1 MANKVKIRIE
11 NLSKVWGDVKAI
23 DNVSMDIE
31 DGSFLTLL
39 GPSGCGKTTTLRA
52 IAGLEEPTDGKIF
65 IDGKLVFSKKDE
77 IVVEPV
83 KRNIGLI
90 FQSYALWPHMTVA
103 DNIAFGLQIKKL
115 PKDEVKNKVDGI
127 LKNVHLEELGGR
139 FPNEISGGQQQRVA
153 IARMLITKPG
163 IFLMDEPLSN
173 LDAKL
178 RMGMRSEVKRL
189 HQESGATTVYV
200 THDQEEAM
208 TMSTKICVMKDGVIR
223 QMDSPEMLYRK
234 PADLFV
240 ADFISNPKMN
250 FYDGVIVRED
260 SKTYVSFA
268 GFKIKV
274 DSALI
279 GDRKGVKVAV
289 RPEDFILDK
298 NGVDFKVITQL
309 PTGPAQILNL
319 EKDGFSATMVS
330 PDFIRVNPGEK
341 ISIAIKDG
349 VFNLFDTTTEKRIY

>member
-1 MANKVKIRIE
+1 MAEKVKIKIE
-11 NLSKVWGDVKAI
+11 NLSKAWGSVKAI
-23 DNVSMDIE
+23 DNISMDIE

-52 IAGLEEPTDGKIF
+52 IAGLEEPTGGKIF
-65 IDGKLVFSKKDE
+65 IDGKLVYSKKDE

-90 FQSYALWPHMTVA
+90 FQSYALWPHMTVI
-103 DNIAFGLQIKKL
+103 DNISFGLQMKKL
-115 PKDEVKNKVDGI
+115 PREDIKKRVTGI
-127 LKNVHLEELGGR
+127 LKDVHLDALGER
-139 FPNEISGGQQQRVA
+139 FPNELSGGQQQRVA

-208 TMSTKICVMKDGVIR
+208 TMSTHICVMKDGIIR
-223 QMDSPEMLYRK
+223 QMDTPEMLYRK

-250 FYDGVIVRED
+250 FFSAAVLRED
-260 SKTYVSFA
+260 GKTFISFA
-268 GFKIKV
+268 GFKIKIDPAV
-274 DSALI
+274 A
-279 GDRKGVKVAV
+279 GDRKEVKVAV
-289 RPEDFILDK
+289 RPEDFILDQG
-298 NGVDFKVITQL
+298 GVDFKVITQL

-319 EKDGFSATMVS
+319 ERDDSIATMVS
-330 PDFIRVNPGEK
+330 PDYIRVKPGEK
-341 ISIAIKDG
+341 IKIAIKDG
-349 VFNLFDTTTEKRIY
+349 VYNLFDTVTEKRIY

>member
-1 MANKVKIRIE
+1 MANKVKIKIE
-11 NLSKVWGDVKAI
+11 NLSKVWGDVRAI
-23 DNVSMDIE
+23 DNVSMEIE
-31 DGSFLTLL
+31 DRSFLTLL

-52 IAGLEEPTDGKIF
+52 IAGLEEPSNGKIY
-65 IDGKLVFSKKDE
+65 INDKLVFSKKDE

-90 FQSYALWPHMTVA
+90 FQSYALWPHMTVY
-103 DNIAFGLQIKKL
+103 DNIAFGLIMKKL
-115 PKDEVKNKVDGI
+115 PKDEISKSVNAM
-127 LKNVHLEELGGR
+127 LKNVRLDKLGLR
-139 FPNEISGGQQQRVA
+139 FPNELSGGQQQRVA
-153 IARMLITKPG
+153 IARMLITEPS

-178 RMGMRSEVKRL
+178 RMGMRSEVKKL

-208 TMSTKICVMKDGVIR
+208 TMSTHICVMKDGVIR
-223 QMDSPEMLYRK
+223 QMDSPEMLYKK

-250 FYDGVIVRED
+250 FYDGVIERED
-260 SKTYVSFA
+260 GKTFVVFA

-274 DSALI
+274 DSDLA
-279 GDRKGVKVAV
+279 GERKEVKVAV
-289 RPEDFILDK
+289 RPEDYILDP
-298 NGVDFKVITQL
+298 NGSDFRVVTQL

-319 EKDGFSATMVS
+319 ERDDESATMVS
-330 PDFIRVNPGEK
+330 PDYIRVNPGEK
-341 ISIAIKDG
+341 IKIGIKEG
-349 VFNLFDTTTEKRIY
+349 TYNLFDKETEKRIF